1 MKTIKLYEGYV
12 PMGDPDNP
20 IIWFDIN
27 DDVEWY
33 LTTNSIKV
41 DKCTITWEDAELI
54 QTGDIV
60 RVKGDI
66 TKFKVTGLKKNKL
79 DSLTDKIQNDKP
91 VKDSDFKFDT
101 RRMC

>member
-1 MKTIKLYEGYV
+1 MRRVKFYKYT
-12 PMGDPDNP
+12 PMLDFEEPYIEFN
-20 IIWFDIN
+20 IN
-27 DDVEWY
+27 DDVECY
-33 LTTNSIKV
+33 LTSNSIHI
-41 DKCTITWEDAELI
+41 DKCTITWKDAELI
-54 QTGDIV
+54 SSGGIV

-66 TKFKVTGLKKNKL
+66 SKFKVTGLKKNKL